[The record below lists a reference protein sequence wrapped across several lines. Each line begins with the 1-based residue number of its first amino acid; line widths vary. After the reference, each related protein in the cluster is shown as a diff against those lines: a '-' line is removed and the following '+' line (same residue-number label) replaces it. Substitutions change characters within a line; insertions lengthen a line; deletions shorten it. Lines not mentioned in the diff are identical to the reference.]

1 MQQDIV
7 APSQRATTMAIYFM
21 AMYLMGASFGPL
33 LTGRL
38 SDWRARVAADAAG
51 SATISEQFRA
61 VGLQEAMLIIPVLAA
76 ALAVVLWAG
85 SRTIGRDIERREAT
99 VAAQAL
105 A

>member
-1 MQQDIV
+1 
-7 APSQRATTMAIYFM
+7 MAIYFM

-38 SDWRARVAADAAG
+38 SDWRARVAAEAAG
-51 SATISEQFRA
+51 SLTVTERFRA
-61 VGLQEAMLIIPVLAA
+61 TGLQEAMLILPVLAV

-85 SRTIGRDIERREAT
+85 SRTIGADMQQREAKA
-99 VAAQAL
+99 AAQAV